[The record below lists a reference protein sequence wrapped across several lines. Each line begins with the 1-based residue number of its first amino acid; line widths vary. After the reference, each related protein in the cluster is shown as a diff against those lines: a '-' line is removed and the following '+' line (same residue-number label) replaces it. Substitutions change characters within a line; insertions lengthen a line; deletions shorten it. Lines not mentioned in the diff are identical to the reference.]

1 MPITFTN
8 YQLDLS
14 EFETN
19 LLKILF
25 FTVPAMILL
34 WRAVH
39 GWRLG
44 LTRKITVLLSMLG
57 GVASAYWFGSHAS
70 SFLPKEL
77 IDYPLARQIVGGLLA
92 ALIAYCCLR
101 LLFAIA
107 LRASSTNTEG
117 SGNKFAG
124 SLLGLAEG
132 LLLVFL
138 LVLIIRWTSEISEA
152 WALSRS
158 PEGVSPETVL
168 EEETQAPL
176 PGANVILVGT
186 RRGAVTDKAGVYKI
200 KRVPPGEYTG
210 APKFWF
216 NR

>member
-1 MPITFTN
+1 
-8 YQLDLS
+8 
-14 EFETN
+14 
-19 LLKILF
+19 
-25 FTVPAMILL
+25 

-44 LTRKITVLLSMLG
+44 LTRKITALLSMLG
-57 GVASAYWFGSHAS
+57 GGASAYWFGSHAS

-138 LVLIIRWTSEISEA
+138 LVLIIRWTSEVSEA

-168 EEETQAPL
+168 EEETSKLHFVARAAL
-176 PGANVILVGT
+176 YWN
-186 RRGAVTDKAGVYKI
+186 RRLHDERAGSWIEKTDP
-200 KRVPPGEYTG
+200 VPKDFYLI
-210 APKFWF
+210 
-216 NR
+216 